1 MTKYSMVPLW
11 PRDAALSVAC
21 KYHPDYSSWFSP
33 SLVAAIVQAAQVL
46 PDMWER
52 LGGTYASP
60 DVLFNPVVRRKR
72 WWNPEYR
79 FRLT

>member
-1 MTKYSMVPLW
+1 MTKYSMVPVW

-21 KYHPDYSSWFSP
+21 KYHPDQSSWSSP

-52 LGGTYASP
+52 LGGTYGP
-60 DVLFNPVVRRKR
+60 DVLFSPVREKKALVESRA
-72 WWNPEYR
+72 
-79 FRLT
+79 